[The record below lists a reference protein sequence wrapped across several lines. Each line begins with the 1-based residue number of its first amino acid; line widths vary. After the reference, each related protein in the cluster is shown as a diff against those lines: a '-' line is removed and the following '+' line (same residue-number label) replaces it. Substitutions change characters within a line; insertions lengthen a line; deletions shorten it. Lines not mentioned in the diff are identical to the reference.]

1 MSHPVHPCASFPDMS
16 GAPWQSHEQ
25 ADFSALAAGRLPGSS
40 YAGRDWQSDVEV
52 ARLLNPA
59 FIMTASW
66 DSIGVHLFQFLTA
79 LVTGGSLS
87 SKLWNNDSPTLLWN
101 SFFGYYWILLCV
113 ADAMVKATNKWHEHF
128 FQRRRRRTCCKCA
141 LKHACVVCVGH
152 LAFLLWF
159 ARSKKNA
166 QNCTL
171 PKSRPPL
178 QVYPVF
184 EMEFCQLTTI
194 IWPWQLPKKRRHQLN
209 TQLPP
214 SCRTSKPVTFP
225 RTP

>member
-128 FQRRRRRTCCKCA
+128 FSDDDEEHAANVRSNMHALYALATWHSLYGSHAARRMRRIA
-141 LKHACVVCVGH
+141 LCQSQGPLC
-152 LAFLLWF
+152 
-159 ARSKKNA
+159 R
-166 QNCTL
+166 CTL
-171 PKSRPPL
+171 YSRWSS
-178 QVYPVF
+178 V
-184 EMEFCQLTTI
+184 
-194 IWPWQLPKKRRHQLN
+194 N
-209 TQLPP
+209 SPP
-214 SCRTSKPVTFP
+214 SFGHGSFQRKDAIS
-225 RTP
+225 